1 MHAFFTP
8 YTTIPLSK
16 NDRKIINADIE
27 LSSFQQY
34 EISIEGLKQSIL
46 DLRKR
51 NFDTRFFLDI
61 LKKQYAKIGLTEAFE
76 EIISIHFETRTL
88 LENKIEEKN
97 IFTVCCAHQPVLL
110 GGALYTLLK
119 IIDCIQLCNELA
131 KHEPSAV
138 FIPVFFIGNEDHDI
152 EELTTV
158 SVFNKSLKWQIES
171 RDSSGLWQVNSSFL
185 TAKNQLFEIIKNT
198 PYESDIHAI
207 IENSFWEERPYG
219 ECFQRFIHH
228 IFGKYGVLTFNPLD
242 KEAKQRMQPIFEDEL
257 RHSTSYNIVQATNQ
271 KLQNHLSI
279 QANPREIN
287 LFYAD
292 EDGRNRIVKN
302 GQTFDINTSDK
313 VISQKELIE
322 QTQTNIERFS
332 PNVLLRPLYQQL
344 IFPNI
349 AFVGGGA
356 EISYWLQ
363 LHELFQHYHIHFPAL
378 VRRSSVV
385 FLDKITQQKL
395 DKANLSARTFIE
407 HVNKLENYYMRELA
421 EKKWDINPEMNELK
435 ATFNQLFDKIEKNDK
450 PLFQNLQ
457 SDKVKVQ
464 HFLDSIESKYYK
476 NEKTK
481 HEIVLQQLRNVKEKI
496 LPNDTLHERTDSYIQ
511 YIAKFGFG
519 IIDFLIAHQR
529 VLNRELLIV
538 EE

>member
-61 LKKQYAKIGLTEAFE
+61 LKKQYAKIGLPEAFE

-119 IIDCIQLCNELA
+119 IVDCIQLCNELA

-138 FIPVFFIGNEDHDI
+138 FIPVFFIGNEDHDV

-198 PYESDIHAI
+198 PYESEIHEI
-207 IENSFWEERPYG
+207 IEKSFSEERPYG

-242 KEAKQRMQPIFEDEL
+242 KDAKQRIQPIFEDEL
-257 RHSTSYNIVQATNQ
+257 RHSTSYNIVQATNET
-271 KLQNHLSI
+271 LQNHLSI

-292 EDGRNRIVKN
+292 ENGRNRIVKN
-302 GQTFDINTSDK
+302 GQTFDINNSDK
-313 VISQKELIE
+313 VIHQKDLIE
-322 QTQTNIERFS
+322 QTKTNIERFS

-344 IFPNI
+344 VFPNI

-363 LHELFQHYHIHFPAL
+363 LHGLFRHYNLHFPAL
-378 VRRSSVV
+378 IRRSGIV

-395 DKANLSARTFIE
+395 NKANLSARTFIE
-407 HVNKLENYYMRELA
+407 HVNKLENYYVRDKA

-435 ATFNQLFDKIEKNDK
+435 TTFNQLFDKIEKNDK

-464 HFLDSIESKYYK
+464 QFLDSIENKYYK

-481 HEIVLQQLRNVKEKI
+481 HEIVLQQLKNVKEKI

-511 YIAKFGFG
+511 YIAKFGFD